1 MKLSKMC
8 FRLRKMSR
16 KDVLSVILN
25 ILKNGWLII
34 TLRGGSTLVEFYAFY
49 IPNEEGNND

>member
-1 MKLSKMC
+1 
-8 FRLRKMSR
+8 MSR

-25 ILKNGWLII
+25 ILKIGWLII